1 MPSDPC
7 SDAME
12 GGEAGEEQEL
22 ILYDIVTYRE
32 WEQEPEVFTRMYS
45 THGVGGGLEEDHSL

>member
-1 MPSDPC
+1 
-7 SDAME
+7 ME

-45 THGVGGGLEEDHSL
+45 THGVGDGLDEDHIL